1 MKISIIT
8 ATYNR
13 IETLPRALF
22 SVQEQD
28 YTNKELVVVDGG
40 SVDGSVHKIR
50 TIISEDDLLVSE
62 RDDGVFDALNKGIK
76 LSSGEIIGIMHSDDF
91 YADDTVLTQVCK
103 IFEDQSVDLVYGD
116 VSFFNADE
124 PAKTTRVVQTKE
136 FSCKRLSKGFMPAHT
151 ATFFRKSIHNK
162 FGLYKSDYKVAGDY
176 DFMCRLATSKNV
188 KSAYLPRTIVRM
200 QQGGLSTRGIR
211 SVILNTREVLRAC
224 NENGIKTN
232 VFILLA
238 KYTFKIMEL
247 FKGVRG

>member
-13 IETLPRALF
+13 IETLPRALL
-22 SVQEQD
+22 SVQAQD

-40 SVDGSVHKIR
+40 SIDGSVHKIR
-50 TIISEDDLLVSE
+50 TIISEGDLLVSE

-124 PAKTTRVVQTKE
+124 PGKTTRVVQTKE

-151 ATFFRKSIHNK
+151 ATFFRRSIHDK

-224 NENGIKTN
+224 RENGIKTN

-238 KYTFKIMEL
+238 KYPFKVMEL